1 LLNNQ
6 SQYTYGNVHFLEYL
20 IESFFIN
27 NNIKT
32 AKPAECI
39 YETQNTCEIL
49 IRSQG
54 KRQSGK
60 PRGSL
65 EDKIKSS

>member
-1 LLNNQ
+1 
-6 SQYTYGNVHFLEYL
+6 LEYL